1 MHAGR
6 YSGKLSLFYHHLRVA
21 ADTDEGTQEFMRS
34 GRPLLLGSGM
44 PEALLN
50 QIEQNAIR
58 ELMEARTPIYIRC
71 QYVYATRKHPQPRA

>member
-1 MHAGR
+1 
-6 YSGKLSLFYHHLRVA
+6 
-21 ADTDEGTQEFMRS
+21 MRS

-58 ELMEARTPIYIRC
+58 ELMEARTPVYIRC